1 VIHRVLISVVL
12 VAVALG
18 LACVDMTAPKG
29 PASISELRLPSP
41 SLVVGDTM
49 RDSTG
54 TVAPLVITAFDA
66 NGNPAVAP
74 GAQFFITDTTKASTL
89 ARSNLL
95 IGNRLGSSII
105 IGQLGTLQTSPVNL
119 PVTNRP
125 AKLVKVST
133 DSLLMVLFSRDTTVD
148 TSVVVSLNVL
158 SAQDSASQGIIVRY
172 ALARTLSPGN
182 PSRPA
187 VVIADANSKPGTVDT
202 SSATGSSSRHI
213 LVFPAFLG
221 DTALTHGNKT
231 DTIIVEARAS
241 YAKAELTNSPIRF
254 IIPVKIKLQF
264 NNP

>member
-74 GAQFFITDTTKASTL
+74 GAQFFITDTTKAATL
-89 ARSNLL
+89 ALSNLL
-95 IGNRLGSSII
+95 IGDRLGSTII
-105 IGQLGTLQTSPVNL
+105 IGQLGTLQTSPVTL

-125 AKLVKVST
+125 AKLVKVSA
-133 DSLLMVLFSRDTTVD
+133 DSTLVVPFSQFD
-148 TSVVVSLNVL
+148 SVSAASVVSLNVL

-172 ALARTLSPGN
+172 TVARTLSPGN
-182 PSRPA
+182 PQRPA
-187 VVIADANSKPGTVDT
+187 VVIADANGKPGTADT
-202 SSATGSSSRHI
+202 SSSTGSSSRHI
-213 LVFPAFLG
+213 LVFPALLG
-221 DTALTHGNKT
+221 DSSLRAGTKT
-231 DTIIVEARAS
+231 DTMIIEARAS
-241 YAKAELTNSPIRF
+241 YAKAELANSPIRF
-254 IIPVKIKLQF
+254 IIPVRVTF
-264 NNP
+264 